1 MALRPDQWMAITLG
15 GIALGALYLLTR
27 AEPTPRSGGEPIYKP
42 GPNGTGPGTDPI
54 DPPPDGPINTGI
66 APGSMLRPSWYR
78 GRFELADMPDVDRR
92 ADAETALSSL
102 STRGEIASRLR
113 DLGFADV
120 TVYMNVEEATP
131 AVLIPDRLA
140 GPTRGS
146 RWFAARWVGVPGQ
159 ASSPLQR
166 SRRFKYLW
174 FAANAPALGMQTLA
188 MLQRAA
194 QARGGANTGQ
204 TRDPRRFAEVLITA
218 IAQVEDSPGSPRRG
232 TTIYPPYFFT
242 RRGPLFTEVTRQ
254 IKDGSRIVPAGTRVQ
269 ILEGPIGPWES
280 RRAGGPSTFVVY
292 RVTYTGPSFSKT
304 TGLPFPPRRI
314 EGWVHADDLRTGI
327 TLPRNVSV

>member
-1 MALRPDQWMAITLG
+1 MALRADQWMAITIG

-27 AEPTPRSGGEPIYKP
+27 AESTPAPGREPIYKP
-42 GPNGTGPGTDPI
+42 NGNGTGPVTE
-54 DPPPDGPINTGI
+54 PPVEPVDGPINTGI
-66 APGSMLRPSWYR
+66 PPGSMLRPSWYR
-78 GRFELADMPDVDRR
+78 GRFELADTPDVDRR
-92 ADAETALSSL
+92 SDAETVL
-102 STRGEIASRLR
+102 STSSTREQIVARLA
-113 DLGFADV
+113 DLGFRDI
-120 TVYMNVEEATP
+120 TVYMDVGEATP

-159 ASSPLQR
+159 ASSPLRR

-174 FAANAPALGMQTLA
+174 FAAGAPALGMQTLT

-194 QARGGANTGQ
+194 QARGPNTGQ
-204 TRDPRRFAEVLITA
+204 TRDPRRFAAVLITA
-218 IAQVEDSPGSPRRG
+218 TAQIEDSPGSERRG
-232 TTIYPPYFFT
+232 ATIYPPYFFT
-242 RRGPLFTEVTRQ
+242 RRGPMFTEITRQ

-280 RRAGGPSTFVVY
+280 QRAGGPRTFTVY

-304 TGLPFPPRRI
+304 TGLPFPSRRI
-314 EGWVHADDLRTGI
+314 EGWVRAEDIRTVPQI
-327 TLPRNVSV
+327 ASASA